1 MIIRNF
7 AVTQNAVI
15 NTVMSYQIC
24 RQVLNKYIAS
34 LNTSCLTMEYIFTQW
49 LFVLEQYAEFGL
61 LFVLQWEYFLQL
73 SEKYSSFSISRILL
87 L

>member
-24 RQVLNKYIAS
+24 RQVLNKYYITS
-34 LNTSCLTMEYIFTQW
+34 LNTSCLTMEYIFIFVKAIYTM
-49 LFVLEQYAEFGL
+49 LVTDIITCLTDEKKHPFVL
-61 LFVLQWEYFLQL
+61 W
-73 SEKYSSFSISRILL
+73 SWNSHK
-87 L
+87 